1 MAILENMRQML
12 DRDEVEEFIYLELEE
27 LGIQTYRD

>member
-1 MAILENMRQML
+1 MAILDNMRQML